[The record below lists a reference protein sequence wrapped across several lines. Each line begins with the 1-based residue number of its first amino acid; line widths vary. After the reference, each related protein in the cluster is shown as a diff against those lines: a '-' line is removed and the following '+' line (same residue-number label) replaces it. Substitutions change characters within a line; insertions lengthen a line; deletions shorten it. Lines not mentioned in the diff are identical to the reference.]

1 MERFAK
7 VDYEG
12 NVKWCKLIAEE
23 YYELYGSIYDED
35 PTVRNQPLDC
45 SKVRLLPPCDGN
57 KILGLAYN
65 YKGLVGEKNDYDE
78 PLFFFKSQTGLVGH
92 EGNVIYPDYAKKVW
106 HEVELAIVIRTQGK
120 NIPIKEAGNYILGY
134 TCGNDITCE
143 NILNRD
149 WHLARSKGLDTFCP
163 LGPFLV
169 RGVKT
174 ENLRLRS
181 YINGRV
187 TQESYT
193 SDRIINDAETVAL
206 ISRYVTLYP
215 GDVIMTGTP
224 EGAVD
229 AVISPG
235 DIIKV
240 EIENIGVLV
249 NHVISDKEGK
259 R

>member
-7 VDYEG
+7 VSYRG
-12 NVKWCKLIAEE
+12 KIKWCRVIGDR
-23 YYELYGSIYDED
+23 YYELVDSIYAED
-35 PTVRNQPLDC
+35 PKVKKQPL
-45 SKVRLLPPCDGN
+45 SNQYIRILPPCEGQ
-57 KILGLAYN
+57 KVLGLAYN
-65 YKGLVGEKNDYDE
+65 YKGLVGEKTSYDE
-78 PLFFFKSQTGLVGH
+78 PLFFFKSQTGLIGH
-92 EGNVIYPDYAKKVW
+92 KGCVIYPDFAKKVW
-106 HEVELAIVIRTQGK
+106 QEVELAIVIKNKGK
-120 NIPIKEAGNYILGY
+120 NIPVGEADKYILGY

-169 RGVKT
+169 KGVSA

-181 YINGRV
+181 YINDKI
-187 TQESYT
+187 TQDSYT
-193 SDRIINDAETVAL
+193 SDRIISDRETVSL
-206 ISRYVTLYP
+206 LSRYVTLCP

-229 AVISPG
+229 AIISPG

-249 NHVISDKEGK
+249 NHVISDKEGLK
-259 R
+259 